1 MLDHG
6 NGQLSAVGFFN
17 ASVGAPG
24 AAPFFGGGVGGS
36 AKATAF
42 DLESAATPENRNLYR
57 VVRQYLYFGRTLV
70 IGEES
75 TELTLPPNSDW
86 VVFAVVS
93 HTSTGKPSL
102 SVVKGA
108 ALDTYTSDIDKTYV
122 ALYFNKAR
130 DRLVDLRTMPYV
142 PAYLP

>member
-6 NGQLSAVGFFN
+6 NGQLSSVGFFN
-17 ASVGAPG
+17 PGLGQAPVGA
-24 AAPFFGGGVGGS
+24 FFGGGVGGS
-36 AKATAF
+36 SKAAAF

-70 IGEES
+70 TGEEP
-75 TELTLPPNSDW
+75 TELTLPPDSDW

-102 SVVKGA
+102 GVVKGA
-108 ALDTYTSDIDKTYV
+108 ALDSYVSDIDKTYV
-122 ALYFNKAR
+122 ALYLNKAGE
-130 DRLVDLRTMPYV
+130 RLVDMRTMPYV

>member
-17 ASVGAPG
+17 VAVGAPG
-24 AAPFFGGGVGGS
+24 AAPFFGGGAGGS
-36 AKATAF
+36 ARASAF

-70 IGEES
+70 TGAES
-75 TELTLPPNSDW
+75 TELTLPSNSDW

-93 HTSTGKPSL
+93 HASTGKPSL
-102 SVVKGA
+102 SVVKGN
-108 ALDTYTSDIDKTYV
+108 ALDSYESDIDKTYV
-122 ALYFNKAR
+122 ALYLRKAGG
-130 DRLVDLRTMPYV
+130 RLVDLRTMPYV